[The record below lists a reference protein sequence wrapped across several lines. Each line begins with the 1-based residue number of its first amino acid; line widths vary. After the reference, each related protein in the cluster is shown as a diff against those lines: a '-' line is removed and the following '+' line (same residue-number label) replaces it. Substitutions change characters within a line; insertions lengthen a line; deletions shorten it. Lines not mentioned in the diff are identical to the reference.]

1 MVNKR
6 LRYILHSFLIG
17 LIIYFYSTNINYLII
32 YTALLVFV
40 VVVGNVIV
48 NRENSPSIPD
58 NFYIS
63 LLPLHLIFGSILTL
77 YYFPNLSFLFKVIF
91 VIGIAFLNYIILL
104 VNNIF
109 LVVISREES
118 IPLYRVALT
127 WSKIVIIV
135 LSIPLFAGIFK
146 LPANTFIQSALTGVS
161 AFLFCM
167 YVIWSMKFES
177 EAKKHGAGEAG
188 YLSAVGA
195 MCVTFANMIVT
206 FMPTESFLR
215 ALFVSSVLMFI
226 INYFYAH
233 FKNAINRRL
242 VTEHIAISLV
252 FLLLLVLFKP

>member
-48 NRENSPSIPD
+48 NRENSPSTSD

-127 WSKIVIIV
+127 WSKIVIIK
-135 LSIPLFAGIFK
+135 IRHTI
-146 LPANTFIQSALTGVS
+146 
-161 AFLFCM
+161 
-167 YVIWSMKFES
+167 
-177 EAKKHGAGEAG
+177 
-188 YLSAVGA
+188 
-195 MCVTFANMIVT
+195 
-206 FMPTESFLR
+206 
-215 ALFVSSVLMFI
+215 
-226 INYFYAH
+226 YF
-233 FKNAINRRL
+233 
-242 VTEHIAISLV
+242 
-252 FLLLLVLFKP
+252 